1 LKKRKILKLEN
12 MANQAKTAKKFARN
26 IKKGVKNLQ
35 KIAIVDT

>member
-1 LKKRKILKLEN
+1 